1 MINGF
6 AAPLGNREQCGEWI
20 MQLPG
25 KLVHTQHMQMRWGD
39 MDALG
44 HMNNTV
50 YFRYL
55 EQARIS
61 WFDSLGVNYA
71 AGEGAILGSIN
82 CRFRLPAVYPAELA
96 ISLHASNARNSSFV
110 LSSAITDRADDR
122 LYATAEA
129 TMVWVNLAEGK
140 SRPMPD
146 WLRSLIQS

>member
-1 MINGF
+1 
-6 AAPLGNREQCGEWI
+6 

-96 ISLHASNARNSSFV
+96 ISLHASNAAHGGCG
-110 LSSAITDRADDR
+110 LSSAFPDRAGDR

-146 WLRSLIQS
+146 W